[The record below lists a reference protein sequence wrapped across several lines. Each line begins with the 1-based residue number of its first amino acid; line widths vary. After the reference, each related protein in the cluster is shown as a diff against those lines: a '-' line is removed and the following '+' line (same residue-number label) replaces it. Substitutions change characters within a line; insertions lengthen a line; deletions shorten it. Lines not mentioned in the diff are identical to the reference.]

1 MEVVNGQLDH
11 GVSVS
16 EAVAVLGLAVGLVDA
31 AHIDLD
37 IKFDQVPTDIAEE
50 QLRGNVQHL

>member
-1 MEVVNGQLDH
+1 MEVVDGQLDH

-16 EAVAVLGLAVGLVDA
+16 EAVAVPGLAVRLVDA

-37 IKFDQVPTDIAEE
+37 IKFD
-50 QLRGNVQHL
+50 